1 MKERKYNCGEWT
13 PARFRSFVVSALRTA
28 TRRWPPKFK
37 ALKEAYIGRKT
48 NKKTNKLAMH
58 YRCAHCR
65 KEFIAAD
72 VQVDHVL
79 PVVNPKTGFTSWEDY
94 INAMFCEKEN
104 LQVLCK
110 PCHSVKTQIEKQ
122 ERKEYDSAR
131 KEAEG
136 KTTKAKR
143 TTRTAAKTIK

>member
-28 TRRWPPKFK
+28 TRRWPPKYK

-58 YRCAHCR
+58 YKCACCK
-65 KEFIAAD
+65 KEFVAAD
-72 VQVDHVL
+72 VQVDHIL
-79 PVVNPKTGFTSWEDY
+79 PVVNTKTGFTTWEEY
-94 INAMFCEKEN
+94 INNMFCEKEN

-110 PCHSVKTQIEKQ
+110 PCHSIKTQEEKL
-122 ERKEYDSAR
+122 ERKEHVTSR
-131 KEAEG
+131 KETEG
-136 KTTKAKR
+136 KTPKAKR
-143 TTRTAAKTIK
+143 STRTAVK